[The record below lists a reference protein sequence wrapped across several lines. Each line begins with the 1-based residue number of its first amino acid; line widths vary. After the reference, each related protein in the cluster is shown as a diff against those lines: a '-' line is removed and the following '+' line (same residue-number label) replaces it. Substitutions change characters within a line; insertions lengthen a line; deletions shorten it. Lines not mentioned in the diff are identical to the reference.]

1 MGLVSLARK
10 AGKLARG
17 EEMTKN
23 AIRARRCFLVILAS
37 DAGANTV
44 KSIRNS
50 CAYYCVPYVIGA
62 DKASLGRA
70 TGSAARAV
78 VGILDEGFANGIQS
92 LPGVNLNG
100 GGEYA
105 ETEGIRDRKGS
116 EPIE

>member
-23 AIRARRCFLVILAS
+23 AVRARRCFLVILAS
-37 DAGANTV
+37 DAGTNTV
-44 KSIRNS
+44 KSICNS
-50 CAYYCVPYVIGA
+50 CLYYRVPYIIWA
-62 DKASLGRA
+62 DKAALGRA
-70 TGSAARAV
+70 TGSAVRAV
-78 VGILDEGFANGIQS
+78 VGILDESFANGIQS

-105 ETEGIRDRKGS
+105 ETEGIRDRKRFES
-116 EPIE
+116 IE